1 MTLVRQRI
9 TLVKLQRPQKNSV
22 NDELKWLGLSL
33 GLFGERD
40 RDKSCYRLF
49 LELLKAAKIQQLV
62 SSDELAERLHLSR
75 GTIVHHL
82 TKLRHSGIVL
92 VEGKRY
98 ILRENTLEILIDDIK
113 RDLDRACDDMKQA
126 AREIDELLGL

>member
-1 MTLVRQRI
+1 MIIVRQRI
-9 TLVKLQRPQKNSV
+9 TLVKIQRPQKPTV

-49 LELLKAAKIQQLV
+49 LELLKAAKAQQLV
-62 SSDELAERLHLSR
+62 SSDDLAERVGLSR

-82 TKLRHSGIVL
+82 TRLRHAGIVL
-92 VEGKRY
+92 VEGKKY

-113 RDLDRACDDMKQA
+113 RDMDHACEEMKEA
-126 AREIDELLGL
+126 AKEIDEMLGL